1 MYHPKDITEYF
12 INNFIQEGD
21 TVVDATAGNG
31 YDTLKLCKKTGENG
45 KVFAFDIQECA
56 LAATDKRLKEA
67 GLSNAVLI
75 LDSHSEMDKYVS
87 TAPSAVIFNLGYLPG
102 GNHEICTHAASSVA
116 AIEKALAIL
125 SENGFISITIY
136 YGKNSGTD
144 EKEAVMQYL
153 KSIDSKKYT
162 VMVYDF
168 YNRPNCPPIT
178 VIITPC

>member
-1 MYHPKDITEYF
+1 MYNPKDITEYF

-45 KVFAFDIQECA
+45 QVFAFDIQECA
-56 LAATDKRLKEA
+56 LSSTDKRLREA
-67 GLSNAVLI
+67 GFSNAVLI
-75 LDSHSEMDKYVS
+75 LSSHSEMDKYVTS
-87 TAPSAVIFNLGYLPG
+87 APSAVIFNLGYLPG
-102 GNHEICTHAASSVA
+102 GKHEICTHADSTIL

-125 SENGFISITIY
+125 TENGFISITIY
-136 YGKNSGTD
+136 YGKNSGTA

-162 VMVYDF
+162 VMIYDF
-168 YNRPNCPPIT
+168 YNRPSCPPIT
-178 VIITPC
+178 AIITRC